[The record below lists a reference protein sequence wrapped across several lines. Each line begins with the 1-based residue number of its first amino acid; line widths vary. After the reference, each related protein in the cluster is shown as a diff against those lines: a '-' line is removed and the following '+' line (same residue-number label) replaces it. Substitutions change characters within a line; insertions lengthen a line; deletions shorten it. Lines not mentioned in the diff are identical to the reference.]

1 MAKKKA
7 TRKAASK
14 QPRHQRTSTDPL
26 DYLCA
31 LILILTERGIMRWFS
46 GGGEDVLSHISV
58 ILPKGRPL
66 QLLVGDVK
74 PWTMKVRDRGFEKK
88 LYKLA
93 KRASV
98 RHAEHEAVELEQ
110 KAAKLRAQAKRQ
122 RRQP

>member
-1 MAKKKA
+1 MAKNKA
-7 TRKAASK
+7 TRKAVSK
-14 QPRHQRTSTDPL
+14 QPKHKKERPEPL

-46 GGGEDVLSHISV
+46 GGGTDVLSHISV

-66 QLLVGDVK
+66 QLLIGDVK
-74 PWTMKVRDRGFEKK
+74 PWTLKVRDRGFEKK

-93 KRASV
+93 KKASAQ
-98 RHAEHEAVELEQ
+98 HAEHKAAELEQ